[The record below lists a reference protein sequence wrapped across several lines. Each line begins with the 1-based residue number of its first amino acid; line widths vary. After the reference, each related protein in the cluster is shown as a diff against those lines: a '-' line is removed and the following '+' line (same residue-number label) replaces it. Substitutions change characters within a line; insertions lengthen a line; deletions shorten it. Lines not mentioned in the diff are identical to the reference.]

1 MLKPVEKQR
10 VAEEIA
16 EQLRALILTGQYP
29 PGSKLPPE
37 RELSKRLRVNR
48 ASLREALKKLEHL
61 GLVRIR
67 QGDGTRV
74 QNFMETGGIEL
85 VQHLLPLGGGKPEL
99 IRDLLEFRRIIGRE
113 LVRLAAHRGKD
124 RDGIAKLRAVA
135 DKADQASG
143 AAELFDLDFEFY
155 VAIAAMCGN
164 QVMLLLINT
173 VRDGVK
179 NFMPLLANLAAPLD
193 TVRKHHRDLIAA
205 IERGDVQGAGK
216 VADDYL
222 RMGAELAARMGGRP
236 ELQPLP
242 LPEWH
247 GRALTRKEV
256 EEIALL
262 ARIHLEPDEIT
273 QLQGELGAIL
283 ESFTALAAVDT
294 TDVPAMTHAVPMD
307 LRLRPDEPSPS
318 LPVGEALRGAPA
330 REGDLFVVPAIIE
343 GNQ

>member
-16 EQLRALILTGQYP
+16 EQLRGLILNGQYP

-99 IRDLLEFRRIIGRE
+99 IRDLLEFRRIFGRE
-113 LVRLAAHRGKD
+113 IARLAAARSSQDK
-124 RDGIAKLRAVA
+124 DGIAKLRAIA
-135 DKADQASG
+135 DKADQTHG

-155 VAIAAMCGN
+155 VVLASLSGN

-173 VRDGVK
+173 VRDGVRG
-179 NFMPLLANLAAPLD
+179 FLPLLANLAAPTD
-193 TVRKHHRDLIAA
+193 AVRKHHRDLIAA
-205 IERGDVQGAGK
+205 IEQNDVAGAGK
-216 VADDYL
+216 VADEYL
-222 RMGAELAARMGGRP
+222 RLGAEMAGRMGGRP
-236 ELQPLP
+236 ELQPQP
-242 LPEWH
+242 LPE
-247 GRALTRKEV
+247 
-256 EEIALL
+256 
-262 ARIHLEPDEIT
+262 
-273 QLQGELGAIL
+273 
-283 ESFTALAAVDT
+283 
-294 TDVPAMTHAVPMD
+294 
-307 LRLRPDEPSPS
+307 
-318 LPVGEALRGAPA
+318 
-330 REGDLFVVPAIIE
+330 
-343 GNQ
+343 

>member
-16 EQLRALILTGQYP
+16 EQLRSLILNGQYP

-99 IRDLLEFRRIIGRE
+99 IRDLLEFRRIMGRE
-113 LVRLAAHRGKD
+113 IARLAAARASKD
-124 RDGIAKLRAVA
+124 REGVTRLRALA
-135 DKADQASG
+135 DKADLLSS
-143 AAELFDLDFEFY
+143 AADLFDLDFDFY
-155 VAIAAMCGN
+155 VAVAAMCGN

-179 NFMPLLANLAAPLD
+179 GFMPLLANLAGPQD
-193 TVRKHHRDLIAA
+193 QVRKHHRDLIAA
-205 IERGDVQGAGK
+205 IERGDVATAGK

-222 RMGAELAARMGGRP
+222 RMGAELAGIMGARP
-236 ELQPLP
+236 ELQPQP
-242 LPEWH
+242 LPE
-247 GRALTRKEV
+247 
-256 EEIALL
+256 
-262 ARIHLEPDEIT
+262 
-273 QLQGELGAIL
+273 
-283 ESFTALAAVDT
+283 
-294 TDVPAMTHAVPMD
+294 
-307 LRLRPDEPSPS
+307 
-318 LPVGEALRGAPA
+318 
-330 REGDLFVVPAIIE
+330 
-343 GNQ
+343 

>member
-16 EQLRALILTGQYP
+16 EQLRGLILNGQYP

-99 IRDLLEFRRIIGRE
+99 IRDLLEFRRLFGRE
-113 LVRLAAHRGKD
+113 IARLAAARSSQDK
-124 RDGIAKLRAVA
+124 DGIARLRAIA
-135 DKADQASG
+135 DKADSTQG

-155 VAIAAMCGN
+155 VVLASLSGN

-173 VRDGVK
+173 VRDGVRG
-179 NFMPLLANLAAPLD
+179 FLPLLANLAAPGD
-193 TVRKHHRDLIAA
+193 AVRKHHRELIAA
-205 IERGDVQGAGK
+205 IEASDVAAAARA
-216 VADDYL
+216 ADEYL
-222 RMGAELAARMGGRP
+222 RMGAEMAARMGGRP
-236 ELQPLP
+236 ELQPQP
-242 LPEWH
+242 LPE
-247 GRALTRKEV
+247 
-256 EEIALL
+256 
-262 ARIHLEPDEIT
+262 
-273 QLQGELGAIL
+273 
-283 ESFTALAAVDT
+283 
-294 TDVPAMTHAVPMD
+294 
-307 LRLRPDEPSPS
+307 
-318 LPVGEALRGAPA
+318 
-330 REGDLFVVPAIIE
+330 
-343 GNQ
+343 

>member
-16 EQLRALILTGQYP
+16 EQLRSLILNGQYP

-85 VQHLLPLGGGKPEL
+85 VQHLLPLGGGRPEL
-99 IRDLLEFRRIIGRE
+99 IRDLLEFRRIFGRE
-113 LVRLAAHRGKD
+113 IARLAAARSAKD
-124 RDGIAKLRAVA
+124 RDGLTRLRGLA
-135 DKADQASG
+135 DKADRTTG
-143 AAELFDLDFEFY
+143 AADLFDLDFDFY
-155 VAIAAMCGN
+155 VAIAQMSGN

-173 VRDGVK
+173 VRDGVRG
-179 NFMPLLANLAAPLD
+179 FLPLLANLAAPQEA
-193 TVRKHHRDLIAA
+193 VRKHHRELIAS
-205 IERGDVQGAGK
+205 IERGDVAAAGK

-236 ELQPLP
+236 ELQPQP
-242 LPEWH
+242 LPE
-247 GRALTRKEV
+247 
-256 EEIALL
+256 
-262 ARIHLEPDEIT
+262 
-273 QLQGELGAIL
+273 
-283 ESFTALAAVDT
+283 
-294 TDVPAMTHAVPMD
+294 
-307 LRLRPDEPSPS
+307 
-318 LPVGEALRGAPA
+318 
-330 REGDLFVVPAIIE
+330 
-343 GNQ
+343 